1 MRIEE
6 IRRLSDQD
14 LSKELDEAYRELM
27 NLRFGIATR
36 QLNNV
41 HEPMVVKKRIARIK
55 TVQRERELG
64 IVI

>member
-14 LSKELDEAYRELM
+14 LSKELDEAHRELM
-27 NLRFGIATR
+27 NLRFGVATR
-36 QLNNV
+36 QLSNF
-41 HEPMVVKKRIARIK
+41 HEPKVVKKRIARIK

-64 IVI
+64 IIV